1 MSDKPITIVIS
12 DLHVGA
18 ADKADDHIY
27 KGEELVRFL
36 RRMGYTAR
44 EVDYGVVAVESDDV
58 DRAHLRDY
66 LRIWQG
72 VNGRAAV
79 DLDAA

>member
-1 MSDKPITIVIS
+1 MATLAQPLAHVRLRTP
-12 DLHVGA
+12 DLT
-18 ADKADDHIY
+18 
-27 KGEELVRFL
+27 EELVRFL

-72 VNGRAAV
+72 VNARAAV
-79 DLDAA
+79 ELDAA